1 MERLCPC
8 PQGPQ
13 TGSSCSKATAGAEP
27 GHGYTNNAVRRLG
40 ITSLLLPLA
49 LGLASGE
56 PGEEAAFAER
66 PPEHSELVDED
77 EDFARPK
84 QTYAFNPV
92 QATKELKVGNYY
104 FKKGSYA
111 AAASRYLEA
120 TRWDDNFADAYW
132 RLAITHERL
141 KNPREAIDAY
151 TRYLALDPTGK
162 KAREARRQLER
173 MEQSLGTLPL
183 AASGDQAG
191 DAK

>member
-1 MERLCPC
+1 MGRRQAHAAAWQRP
-8 PQGPQ
+8 GPNR
-13 TGSSCSKATAGAEP
+13 ATAILS
-27 GHGYTNNAVRRLG
+27 AVRPLG

-56 PGEEAAFAER
+56 PGEEPKFAER

-77 EDFARPK
+77 EDFVRPR

-111 AAASRYLEA
+111 AAATRYLEA
-120 TRWDDNFADAYW
+120 TRWDDNFADAFW
-132 RLAITHERL
+132 RLGMSHERL
-141 KNPREAIDAY
+141 QNPREAIDAY
-151 TRYLALDPTGK
+151 TRYLALDPAGK
-162 KAREARRQLER
+162 KSREARRRLKR

-183 AASGDQAG
+183 AAGDDQPS
-191 DAK
+191 DPK